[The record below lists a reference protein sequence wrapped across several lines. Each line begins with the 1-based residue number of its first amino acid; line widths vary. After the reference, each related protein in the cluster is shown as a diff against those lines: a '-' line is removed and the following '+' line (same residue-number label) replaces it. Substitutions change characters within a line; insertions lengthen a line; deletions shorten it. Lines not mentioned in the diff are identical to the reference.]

1 MNSSG
6 IRRSRPRAGAFVA
19 LLVPLVF
26 AAGCGDSDDGSGG
39 GEGGEASASSS
50 RRASDALTAARLE
63 KLALAESDVEGFLV
77 RKPAAA
83 EILTQRDARTGEAD
97 CAEVSQVMW
106 GVALGKPAATVHR
119 RVTSEP
125 DLGATDTEF
134 TVSTTTV
141 SLSSYD
147 SADQARTAIEAL
159 SGGIAGCD
167 GGFQTGALGTGEP
180 GEVTEGSAPDAGEE
194 AVAFTATLGGDTDL
208 LGPVKA
214 VVFRHGS
221 TLAQFST
228 VSSNAAVS
236 GGDFDFPT
244 ALVEAQDAKLG

>member
-6 IRRSRPRAGAFVA
+6 IRHSRPRAGAFVA
-19 LLVPLVF
+19 LLVPLAFV
-26 AAGCGDSDDGSGG
+26 AGCGDSDDASG
-39 GEGGEASASSS
+39 GEGGEASPSST
-50 RRASDALTAARLE
+50 RRASEALTAAQLD
-63 KLALAESDVEGFLV
+63 KLALTESDLEGFLV

-119 RVTSEP
+119 RVTSEL
-125 DLGATDTEF
+125 DDGALDAEF

-141 SLSSYD
+141 SLASYD

-159 SGGIAGCD
+159 GGGIAGCD
-167 GGFQTGALGTGEP
+167 GGFRTGALGTGNP
-180 GEVTEGSAPDAGEE
+180 GEVTAGSAPEAGDE

-228 VSSNAAVS
+228 VNANAAVS
-236 GGDFDFPT
+236 GGDFDVPA